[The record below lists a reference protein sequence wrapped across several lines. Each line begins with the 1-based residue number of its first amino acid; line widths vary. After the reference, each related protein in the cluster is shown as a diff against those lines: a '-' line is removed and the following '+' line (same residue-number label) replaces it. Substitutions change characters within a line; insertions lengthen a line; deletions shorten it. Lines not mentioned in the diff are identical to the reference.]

1 MKHGLAD
8 VVKNKPSSGEI
19 WIAINTTW
27 NIYNFRRS
35 LIAALGDAGF
45 HVAAFAPPD
54 EYVGRVESSGAR
66 YVPMQLNNAGTNP
79 LRELLTLWHMVRL
92 LKRERPAL
100 LLTYTPKVNIYLS
113 LAARVCGIPVVANVS
128 GLGRTFIAGG
138 WLFQIARLM
147 YQIAF
152 SWPERIF
159 FQNAVDRTI
168 FLDAGLAKEER
179 TALIPGSGVD
189 VSRFSPSPKRR
200 DGGAFVFLMAARLL
214 WDKGVGEY
222 VAAARQLKA
231 EFPAVSFR
239 LLGFLDVPSPSAVPR
254 NEVDAWEREGV
265 IEYLGHSDDT
275 ASIYGESDCVVLPS
289 YREGMPRTLL
299 EAASMGLPAIA
310 TDVPGC
316 RQAVVD
322 GETGFLCKARDA
334 TALAGAMRR
343 MLLLTPEQRA
353 RMGHAARERVIRE
366 FDEKIVVARY
376 LDVVKDIL
384 GEPNRDDGGD
394 PEE

>member
-1 MKHGLAD
+1 MKHGLAV

-27 NIYNFRRS
+27 NIYNFRRR
-35 LIAALGDAGF
+35 LIAKLGGAGF
-45 HVAAFAPPD
+45 RIAAYAPPD
-54 EYVGRVESSGAR
+54 AYIGRIESSGAR
-66 YVPMQLNNAGTNP
+66 YVPMRLDNAGTNP
-79 LRELLTLWHMVRL
+79 LRELMTLWQMVRL
-92 LKRERPAL
+92 LKREQPAL

-113 LAARVCGIPVVANVS
+113 LAARMCGIPVVANVS

-138 WLFQIARLM
+138 WLTRIARFM
-147 YQIAF
+147 YRIAF

-159 FQNAVDRTI
+159 FQNAEDRTT
-168 FLDAGLAKEER
+168 FLDAGLTKKER
-179 TALIPGSGVD
+179 TVLIPGSGVD
-189 VSRFSPSPKRR
+189 VSRFSPTPKRR
-200 DGGAFVFLMAARLL
+200 EGGAFVFLMAARLL

-239 LLGFLDVPSPSAVPR
+239 LLGFLNVPSPSAVPR
-254 NEVDAWEREGV
+254 SEVEAWEREGV
-265 IEYLGHSDDT
+265 IEYLGHSDDMV
-275 ASIYGESDCVVLPS
+275 SIYGDADCVVLPS

-310 TDVPGC
+310 TDVTGC
-316 RQAVVD
+316 RQAVAD

-353 RMGHAARERVIRE
+353 RMGHVARERVIRE
-366 FDEKIVVARY
+366 FDEKIVVGRY

-384 GEPNRDDGGD
+384 GEPIRHEG
-394 PEE
+394 